1 MSCSRSKS
9 ESVCCEHCFKSN
21 NYWPTDLNNENTP
34 ILCLHTCCDILWQPK
49 SNCKLIRF
57 TLHGW
62 TKLSV
67 INESAAQV
75 RSRHDHHRAR
85 KCIGTWWPVGIE
97 LASCFFLKI
106 MCLQM
111 SLCFM
116 NHNLWPYFIL
126 WEPKK
131 KRLLGTAVFIAH
143 VLTAEIT
150 TCITSLLSTCRHLAG
165 KQPDECKGCNS
176 VFVLAK
182 KLQPIYLTKYR
193 IFGITSIRPH
203 FKCI

>member
-1 MSCSRSKS
+1 MKVQHR
-9 ESVCCEHCFKSN
+9 
-21 NYWPTDLNNENTP
+21 W
-34 ILCLHTCCDILWQPK
+34 LHTVTMRCDLGITITGRGNALEHDDR
-49 SNCKLIRF
+49 SA
-57 TLHGW
+57 
-62 TKLSV
+62 LS
-67 INESAAQV
+67 
-75 RSRHDHHRAR
+75 
-85 KCIGTWWPVGIE
+85 WPRV
-97 LASCFFLKI
+97 FLNI